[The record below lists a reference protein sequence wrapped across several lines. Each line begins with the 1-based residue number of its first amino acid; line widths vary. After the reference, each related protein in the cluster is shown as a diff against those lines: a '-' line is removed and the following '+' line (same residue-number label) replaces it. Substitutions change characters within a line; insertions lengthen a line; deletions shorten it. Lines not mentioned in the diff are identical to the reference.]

1 MFRASIYFPAQKPR
15 KGGRATSRRCASI
28 ESRNP
33 AGFNRSAPTQ
43 EKGKVYKMEK
53 EYKVRV
59 EFKNGKVYEQIVS
72 AWLWEEVIL
81 KDIKGSDNILRYE
94 VDMTKGA

>member
-1 MFRASIYFPAQKPR
+1 
-15 KGGRATSRRCASI
+15 
-28 ESRNP
+28 
-33 AGFNRSAPTQ
+33 
-43 EKGKVYKMEK
+43 MEK